1 MQRKIIFSLL
11 LVANMACVPAAYA
24 KEPLSTQTQKASKK
38 MAETNEQQ
46 ASPQSLWEIL
56 KNPEEWEMDIY
67 SFPSDI
73 DTFIPV
79 SAEEL
84 YKKGWNVSYQH
95 TSNKEIIKEI
105 FSILRNMEFKNYHN
119 SLRETRFLIK
129 LKHKQQNIEVIL
141 SDEANA
147 PDFMIFQIE
156 KIENGK
162 IEKFPVGITG
172 QAEQLK
178 KFTKKLI
185 NE

>member
-1 MQRKIIFSLL
+1 MNKLL
-11 LVANMACVPAAYA
+11 LLLTVNMAWLPMTYA
-24 KEPLSTQTQKASKK
+24 QQPLSSQPQKASKN
-38 MAETNEQQ
+38 MTETNEQQ
-46 ASPQSLWEIL
+46 QAIPQSLWEIL

-84 YKKGWNVSYQH
+84 YNKGWNVSYQH

-119 SLRETRFLIK
+119 PLRETRFLIK

-162 IEKFPVGITG
+162 IEKFPTGITF
-172 QAEQLK
+172 QAEALKQL
-178 KFTKKLI
+178 TKKVI
-185 NE
+185 GE